1 MRMSNGTILLVDDS
15 RVSRMAV
22 RNAIVKLR
30 PDAQFAEAS
39 NGDEAEVAVAAHK
52 PILVMMDL
60 NMPGRDGLEI
70 STKLRSEDPAL
81 PIIIVT
87 ANTQDAVRTR
97 AIDLG
102 LGYLGKPIVGAELE
116 AYLVKWQ
123 L

>member
-1 MRMSNGTILLVDDS
+1 MSNGIILLVDDS

-22 RNAIVKLR
+22 RNAIAKLR

-70 STKLRSEDPAL
+70 STKLRSEDPKL

-116 AYLVKWQ
+116 AYLAKWQ